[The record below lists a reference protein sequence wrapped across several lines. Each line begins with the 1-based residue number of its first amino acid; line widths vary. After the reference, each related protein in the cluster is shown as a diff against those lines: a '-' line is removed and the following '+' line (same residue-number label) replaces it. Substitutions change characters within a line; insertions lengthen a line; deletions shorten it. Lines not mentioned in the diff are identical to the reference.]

1 MNIRAKD
8 FFSRAEKEEI
18 KKSVSAA
25 ETRTSGEIAVMLVDG
40 SDRYREAEVAGTVAV
55 ASLGSTIISL
65 ALDYLVA
72 SSWGLGP
79 DPHYTSIWFWIPAT
93 AVLLLPAWYLFKL
106 FPHLK
111 LALVGRRRVEMAVR
125 ERSLL
130 SFYQKG
136 LHRTRN
142 QTGILV
148 FISLLER
155 KVRIMGD
162 RGIHAKIGQEF
173 WNARARELVQGVREG
188 RALDVLTEVINKCG
202 AELATYFPSGPDNP
216 DEIPDDVIC

>member
-8 FFSRAEKEEI
+8 FFSKAEKEKI
-18 KKSVSAA
+18 KEAVRTA
-25 ETRTSGEIAVMLVDG
+25 EVQTSGEIAVMLVDE

-55 ASLGSTIISL
+55 ASLTSTIVSL
-65 ALDYLVA
+65 VLDHLIA
-72 SSWGLGP
+72 SSWAVVP

-93 AVLLLPAWYLFKL
+93 VVLLAPAWYLFRL
-106 FPHLK
+106 FPNLK
-111 LALVGRRRVEMAVR
+111 LALIGRKRVESAVR
-125 ERSLL
+125 EQALL
-130 SFYQKG
+130 SFYKKG

-142 QTGILV
+142 RTGILI

-162 RGIHAKIGQEF
+162 QGIHAKIGQGF
-173 WNARARELVQGVREG
+173 WNAEAGELVKGVREG
-188 RALDVLTEVINKCG
+188 RALDALTEVVKRCG
-202 AELATYFPSGPDNP
+202 EELATHFPPHPENP

>member
-1 MNIRAKD
+1 MIIRAKD
-8 FFSRAEKEEI
+8 FFSKAEKEQI
-18 KKSVSAA
+18 RKSVNAA
-25 ETRTSGEIAVMLVDG
+25 ETDTSGEIAVMLVDE
-40 SDRYREAEVAGTVAV
+40 SDRYRDAEIGGTIAV
-55 ASLGSTIISL
+55 ASLIATIISL
-65 ALDYLVA
+65 IFDYTLA
-72 SSWGLGP
+72 SSWNVVP

-93 AVLLLPAWYLFKL
+93 VVLLVPSWYLFKL

-111 LALVGRRRVEMAVR
+111 LALISRRRIERAVR

-130 SFYQKG
+130 SFYRKG

-162 RGIHAKIGQEF
+162 RGIHTKIGQSF
-173 WNARARELVQGVREG
+173 WNARADELVKGIREG
-188 RALDVLTEVINKCG
+188 NTVHALTEVLDKCG
-202 AELATYFPSGPDNP
+202 AELAIHFPCGADNP
-216 DEIPDDVIC
+216 DEVPDDVIC